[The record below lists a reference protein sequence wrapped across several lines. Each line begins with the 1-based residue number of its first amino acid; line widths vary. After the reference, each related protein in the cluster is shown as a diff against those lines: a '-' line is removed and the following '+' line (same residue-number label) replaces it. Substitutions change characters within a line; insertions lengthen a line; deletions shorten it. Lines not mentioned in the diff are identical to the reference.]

1 MGDLK
6 EQMEKWKLSRYKQPM
21 RETLEIMKE
30 GYESG
35 VLSFLKKNGFGHI
48 RFSYGNLYVPK
59 KDLDQIKKILKKE
72 TDKFVD
78 GDVQIMPKSI
88 LGEEHDCTKVHP
100 NKTHKEWLMSQST
113 VGDVKEELEEFDEGR
128 MKDIYTMDQEGKS
141 AKEIAKHL
149 KLKVSTVKSI
159 LGEEVLNEFTN
170 TQIASLK
177 KDYEGLRG
185 KTISGPSADKLRKI
199 FDKVDKSKTALVNL
213 LKADIPF
220 LSMMASSRLISK
232 YGANASQLARMRKEE
247 LEEKFESGFAVR
259 YLDPKNGKR
268 FVVPFKTKKDADDK
282 AAQLKKDGAKNVTIT
297 THDLNFK
304 ETYTIQITKKDG
316 GKLVIGKFNTPAE
329 GEKYI
334 KWYKTG
340 DMSKTKSVKVI
351 KEDGDSESGF
361 NIAGLETDR
370 PQRLEEKKYSYG
382 FTMSSE
388 SGDDGR
394 DQEQEGG
401 DYGTPKY
408 INAPNQKAAEAK
420 QEVIMMKQVER
431 INKKMNSMRR
441 TGSFK
446 IKDDWIELE
455 ESADYLASKMNDKQL
470 ANIKNVWKNKKA
482 SDVTQSV
489 KDMIKKMDIPTQLAI
504 KQADIPHLSKLVEA
518 LKDMEDY
525 KAKRKALQDIQN
537 DPKIDSQMKTA
548 VMVRKQKLDK
558 ELQDLKG
565 RTPIAAEVE
574 PDTKKFIE
582 NADSGDDDSNF
593 AIGMSKAKEIKK
605 DYGSPLKKSTI
616 VKGHEIAK
624 AIKKDEHIGAKATF
638 ERLWSGHKRGDK

>member
-1 MGDLK
+1 MGNLK
-6 EQMEKWKLSRYKQPM
+6 EEMEKWKLSRYRQPM
-21 RETLEIMKE
+21 RETLEKMKE
-30 GYESG
+30 GYEGG
-35 VLSFLKKNGFGHI
+35 VLSFLKKQGFGHI

-59 KDLDQIKKILKKE
+59 KDVDQIKKALQKE
-72 TDKFVD
+72 TEKVA
-78 GDVQIMPKSI
+78 GDVEIMPKSI

-100 NKTHKEWLMSQST
+100 NKTHKEWLMSQAP
-113 VGDVKEELEEFDEGR
+113 VGEELEEFDEGR

-149 KLKVSTVKSI
+149 KLKVSTVKGI

-170 TQIASLK
+170 AQITSLK

-199 FDKVDKSKTALVNL
+199 FDKIDKSKTALVNL

-247 LEEKFESGFAVR
+247 LEEATYNYNIKISSDYGNDGGDQEDEGTLSASSDKDAQNKADKLADKFAELWNKRKRSVGRPGGFDPVEIDVYKEGLEEKFAPGFAVR

-282 AAQLKKDGAKNVTIT
+282 AAQLKKDGAKNVSIT

-304 ETYTIQITKKDG
+304 ETYTVQITKSDG
-316 GKLVIGKFNTPAE
+316 SKLVIGKYNSPTEA
-329 GEKYI
+329 EKYI

-351 KEDGDSESGF
+351 KEGDSESGF

-370 PQRLEEKKYSYG
+370 PQRL
-382 FTMSSE
+382 
-388 SGDDGR
+388 D
-394 DQEQEGG
+394 
-401 DYGTPKY
+401 
-408 INAPNQKAAEAK
+408 
-420 QEVIMMKQVER
+420 
-431 INKKMNSMRR
+431 
-441 TGSFK
+441 
-446 IKDDWIELE
+446 

-518 LKDMEDY
+518 LKDMDDY

-537 DPKIDSQMKTA
+537 DPKTDSQMKTA

-558 ELQDLKG
+558 ELQDLKA

-574 PDTKKFIE
+574 PDTKKIIE
-582 NADSGDDDSNF
+582 NGDSGDDDSAY
-593 AIGMSKAKEIKK
+593 AIGISKAKEIKK

-624 AIKKDEHIGAKATF
+624 SIKKDEHVGAKATF

>member
-6 EQMEKWKLSRYKQPM
+6 EQMEKWKLSRYRQPM
-21 RETLEIMKE
+21 RETLEKMKE
-30 GYESG
+30 GYEGG
-35 VLSFLKKNGFGHI
+35 VLSFLKKQGFGHI

-59 KDLDQIKKILKKE
+59 KDVDQIKKALQKE
-72 TDKFVD
+72 TEKVA
-78 GDVQIMPKSI
+78 GDVEIMPKSI

-100 NKTHKEWLMSQST
+100 NKTHKEWLMSQAP
-113 VGDVKEELEEFDEGR
+113 VGEELEEFDEGR

-170 TQIASLK
+170 AQITSLK

-247 LEEKFESGFAVR
+247 LEEKFASGFAVR

-282 AAQLKKDGAKNVTIT
+282 AAQLKKDGAKNVSIT

-304 ETYTIQITKKDG
+304 ETYTVQITKSDG
-316 GKLVIGKFNTPAE
+316 SKLVIGKYNSPTEA
-329 GEKYI
+329 EKYI
-334 KWYKTG
+334 TWYKTG

-351 KEDGDSESGF
+351 KEGDSESGF

-370 PQRLEEKKYSYG
+370 PQRL
-382 FTMSSE
+382 
-388 SGDDGR
+388 D
-394 DQEQEGG
+394 
-401 DYGTPKY
+401 
-408 INAPNQKAAEAK
+408 
-420 QEVIMMKQVER
+420 
-431 INKKMNSMRR
+431 
-441 TGSFK
+441 
-446 IKDDWIELE
+446 

-504 KQADIPHLSKLVEA
+504 KQANIPHLSKLVE
-518 LKDMEDY
+518 
-525 KAKRKALQDIQN
+525 N
-537 DPKIDSQMKTA
+537 
-548 VMVRKQKLDK
+548 
-558 ELQDLKG
+558 G
-565 RTPIAAEVE
+565 
-574 PDTKKFIE
+574 
-582 NADSGDDDSNF
+582 DSGDDDSNF

-624 AIKKDEHIGAKATF
+624 AIKKDEHVGAKATF

>member
-1 MGDLK
+1 MGNLK
-6 EQMEKWKLSRYKQPM
+6 EEMEKWKLSRYRQPM
-21 RETLEIMKE
+21 RETLEKMKE
-30 GYESG
+30 GYEGG
-35 VLSFLKKNGFGHI
+35 VLSFLKKQGFGHI

-59 KDLDQIKKILKKE
+59 KDVDQIKKALQKE
-72 TDKFVD
+72 TEKVA
-78 GDVQIMPKSI
+78 GDVEIMPKSI

-100 NKTHKEWLMSQST
+100 NKTHKEWLMSQAP
-113 VGDVKEELEEFDEGR
+113 VGEELEEFDEGR

-141 AKEIAKHL
+141 AKEIANHL
-149 KLKVSTVKSI
+149 NLKVSTVKSI

-170 TQIASLK
+170 AQITSLK

-199 FDKVDKSKTALVNL
+199 FDKIDKSKTALVNL

-247 LEEKFESGFAVR
+247 LEEKFASGFAVR

-282 AAQLKKDGAKNVTIT
+282 AAQLKKDGAKNVSIT

-304 ETYTIQITKKDG
+304 ETYTVQITKKDG
-316 GKLVIGKFNTPAE
+316 GKLVIGKFKTPAE

-351 KEDGDSESGF
+351 KEGDSESGF

-370 PQRLEEKKYSYG
+370 PQRL
-382 FTMSSE
+382 
-388 SGDDGR
+388 D
-394 DQEQEGG
+394 
-401 DYGTPKY
+401 
-408 INAPNQKAAEAK
+408 
-420 QEVIMMKQVER
+420 
-431 INKKMNSMRR
+431 
-441 TGSFK
+441 
-446 IKDDWIELE
+446 

-504 KQADIPHLSKLVEA
+504 KQANIPHLSKLVE
-518 LKDMEDY
+518 
-525 KAKRKALQDIQN
+525 N
-537 DPKIDSQMKTA
+537 
-548 VMVRKQKLDK
+548 
-558 ELQDLKG
+558 G
-565 RTPIAAEVE
+565 
-574 PDTKKFIE
+574 
-582 NADSGDDDSNF
+582 DSGDDDSNF

-624 AIKKDEHIGAKATF
+624 AIKKDEHVGAKATF

>member
-1 MGDLK
+1 
-6 EQMEKWKLSRYKQPM
+6 
-21 RETLEIMKE
+21 MKE
-30 GYESG
+30 GYEGG
-35 VLSFLKKNGFGHI
+35 VLSFLKKQGFGHI

-59 KDLDQIKKILKKE
+59 KDVDQIKKALQKE
-72 TDKFVD
+72 TEKVA
-78 GDVQIMPKSI
+78 GDVEIMPKSI

-100 NKTHKEWLMSQST
+100 NKTHKEWLMSQAP
-113 VGDVKEELEEFDEGR
+113 VGEELEEFDEGR

-170 TQIASLK
+170 AQITSLK

-247 LEEKFESGFAVR
+247 LEEKFASGFAVR

-282 AAQLKKDGAKNVTIT
+282 AAQLKKDGAKNVSIT

-304 ETYTIQITKKDG
+304 ETYTVQITKSDG
-316 GKLVIGKFNTPAE
+316 SKLVIGKYNSPTEA
-329 GEKYI
+329 EKYI
-334 KWYKTG
+334 TWYKTG

-351 KEDGDSESGF
+351 KEGDSESGF

-370 PQRLEEKKYSYG
+370 PQRL
-382 FTMSSE
+382 
-388 SGDDGR
+388 D
-394 DQEQEGG
+394 
-401 DYGTPKY
+401 
-408 INAPNQKAAEAK
+408 
-420 QEVIMMKQVER
+420 
-431 INKKMNSMRR
+431 
-441 TGSFK
+441 
-446 IKDDWIELE
+446 

-504 KQADIPHLSKLVEA
+504 KQANIPHLSKLVE
-518 LKDMEDY
+518 
-525 KAKRKALQDIQN
+525 
-537 DPKIDSQMKTA
+537 T
-548 VMVRKQKLDK
+548 
-558 ELQDLKG
+558 G
-565 RTPIAAEVE
+565 
-574 PDTKKFIE
+574 
-582 NADSGDDDSNF
+582 DSGDDDSNF

-624 AIKKDEHIGAKATF
+624 AIKKDEHVGAKATF

>member
-6 EQMEKWKLSRYKQPM
+6 EQMEKWKLSRYRQPM
-21 RETLEIMKE
+21 RETLEKMKE
-30 GYESG
+30 GYEGG
-35 VLSFLKKNGFGHI
+35 VLSFLKKQGFGHI

-59 KDLDQIKKILKKE
+59 KDVDQIKKALQKE
-72 TDKFVD
+72 TEKVA
-78 GDVQIMPKSI
+78 GDVEIMPKSI

-100 NKTHKEWLMSQST
+100 NKTHKEWLLSQAP
-113 VGDVKEELEEFDEGR
+113 VGEELEEFDEGR

-149 KLKVSTVKSI
+149 KLKVSTVKGI

-170 TQIASLK
+170 AQITSLK

-247 LEEKFESGFAVR
+247 LEEKFASGFAVR

-268 FVVPFKTKKDADDK
+268 FVVPFKTKKEADDK
-282 AAQLKKDGAKNVTIT
+282 AAQLKKDGAKNVSIT

-304 ETYTIQITKKDG
+304 ETYTVQITKSDG
-316 GKLVIGKFNTPAE
+316 SKLVIGKYNSPTEA
-329 GEKYI
+329 EKYI
-334 KWYKTG
+334 TWYKTG

-351 KEDGDSESGF
+351 KEGDSESGF

-370 PQRLEEKKYSYG
+370 PQRL
-382 FTMSSE
+382 
-388 SGDDGR
+388 D
-394 DQEQEGG
+394 
-401 DYGTPKY
+401 
-408 INAPNQKAAEAK
+408 
-420 QEVIMMKQVER
+420 
-431 INKKMNSMRR
+431 
-441 TGSFK
+441 
-446 IKDDWIELE
+446 

-504 KQADIPHLSKLVEA
+504 KHADIPHLSKLVE
-518 LKDMEDY
+518 
-525 KAKRKALQDIQN
+525 N
-537 DPKIDSQMKTA
+537 
-548 VMVRKQKLDK
+548 
-558 ELQDLKG
+558 G
-565 RTPIAAEVE
+565 
-574 PDTKKFIE
+574 
-582 NADSGDDDSNF
+582 DSGDDDSAY
-593 AIGMSKAKEIKK
+593 AIGISKAKEIKK
-605 DYGSPLKKSTI
+605 DYGTPLKKSTI

-624 AIKKDEHIGAKATF
+624 AIKKDEHVGAKATF

>member
-6 EQMEKWKLSRYKQPM
+6 EQMEKWKLSRYRQPM
-21 RETLEIMKE
+21 RETLEKMKE
-30 GYESG
+30 GYEGG
-35 VLSFLKKNGFGHI
+35 VLSFLKKQGFGHI

-59 KDLDQIKKILKKE
+59 KDVDQIKKALQKE
-72 TDKFVD
+72 TEKVA
-78 GDVQIMPKSI
+78 GDVEIMPKSI

-100 NKTHKEWLMSQST
+100 NKTHKEWLMSQAP
-113 VGDVKEELEEFDEGR
+113 VGEELEEFDEGR

-170 TQIASLK
+170 AQITSLK

-199 FDKVDKSKTALVNL
+199 FDKIDKSKTALVNL

-282 AAQLKKDGAKNVTIT
+282 AAQLKKDGAKNVSIT
-297 THDLNFK
+297 THNLNFK
-304 ETYTIQITKKDG
+304 ETYTVQITKSDG
-316 GKLVIGKFNTPAE
+316 SKLVIGKYNSPTEA
-329 GEKYI
+329 EKYI

-351 KEDGDSESGF
+351 KEGDSESGF

-370 PQRLEEKKYSYG
+370 PQRL
-382 FTMSSE
+382 
-388 SGDDGR
+388 D
-394 DQEQEGG
+394 
-401 DYGTPKY
+401 
-408 INAPNQKAAEAK
+408 
-420 QEVIMMKQVER
+420 
-431 INKKMNSMRR
+431 
-441 TGSFK
+441 
-446 IKDDWIELE
+446 

-518 LKDMEDY
+518 LKDMDDY

-537 DPKIDSQMKTA
+537 DPKTDSQMKTA

-558 ELQDLKG
+558 ELQDLKA

-582 NADSGDDDSNF
+582 NADSGDDDSAY
-593 AIGMSKAKEIKK
+593 AIGLSKAKEIKK

-624 AIKKDEHIGAKATF
+624 AIKKDEHVGAKATF

>member
-1 MGDLK
+1 MGNLK
-6 EQMEKWKLSRYKQPM
+6 EEMEKWKLSRYRQPM
-21 RETLEIMKE
+21 RETLEKMKE
-30 GYESG
+30 GYEGG
-35 VLSFLKKNGFGHI
+35 VLSFLKKQGFGHI

-59 KDLDQIKKILKKE
+59 KDVDQIKKALQKE
-72 TDKFVD
+72 TEKVA
-78 GDVQIMPKSI
+78 GDVEIMPKSI

-100 NKTHKEWLMSQST
+100 NKTHKEWLMSQAP
-113 VGDVKEELEEFDEGR
+113 VGEELEEFDEGR

-170 TQIASLK
+170 AQITSLK

-199 FDKVDKSKTALVNL
+199 FDKIDKSKTALVNL

-247 LEEKFESGFAVR
+247 LEEKFASGFAVR

-282 AAQLKKDGAKNVTIT
+282 AAQLKKDGAKNVSIT
-297 THDLNFK
+297 THNLNFK
-304 ETYTIQITKKDG
+304 ETYTVQITKSDG
-316 GKLVIGKFNTPAE
+316 SKLVIGKYNSPTEA
-329 GEKYI
+329 EKYI
-334 KWYKTG
+334 TWYKTG

-351 KEDGDSESGF
+351 KEGDSESGF

-370 PQRLEEKKYSYG
+370 PQRL
-382 FTMSSE
+382 
-388 SGDDGR
+388 D
-394 DQEQEGG
+394 
-401 DYGTPKY
+401 
-408 INAPNQKAAEAK
+408 
-420 QEVIMMKQVER
+420 
-431 INKKMNSMRR
+431 
-441 TGSFK
+441 
-446 IKDDWIELE
+446 

-518 LKDMEDY
+518 LKDMDDY

-537 DPKIDSQMKTA
+537 DPKTDSQMKTA

-558 ELQDLKG
+558 ELQDLKA

-582 NADSGDDDSNF
+582 NADSGDDDSAY
-593 AIGMSKAKEIKK
+593 AIGLSKAKEIKK

-624 AIKKDEHIGAKATF
+624 AIKKDEHVGAKATF

>member
-21 RETLEIMKE
+21 RETLEKMKE
-30 GYESG
+30 GYEGG
-35 VLSFLKKNGFGHI
+35 VLSFLKKQGFGHI

-59 KDLDQIKKILKKE
+59 KDVDQIKKALQKE
-72 TDKFVD
+72 TEKVA
-78 GDVQIMPKSI
+78 GDVEIMPKSI

-100 NKTHKEWLMSQST
+100 NKTHKEWLMSQAP
-113 VGDVKEELEEFDEGR
+113 VGEELEEFDEGR

-170 TQIASLK
+170 AQITSLK

-247 LEEKFESGFAVR
+247 LEEKFAPGFAVR

-282 AAQLKKDGAKNVTIT
+282 AAQLKKDGAKNVSIT

-304 ETYTIQITKKDG
+304 ETYTVQITKKDG
-316 GKLVIGKFNTPAE
+316 GKLVIGKFKTPAE

-370 PQRLEEKKYSYG
+370 PQRL
-382 FTMSSE
+382 
-388 SGDDGR
+388 D
-394 DQEQEGG
+394 
-401 DYGTPKY
+401 
-408 INAPNQKAAEAK
+408 
-420 QEVIMMKQVER
+420 
-431 INKKMNSMRR
+431 
-441 TGSFK
+441 
-446 IKDDWIELE
+446 

-504 KQADIPHLSKLVEA
+504 KQANIPHLSKLVE
-518 LKDMEDY
+518 
-525 KAKRKALQDIQN
+525 N
-537 DPKIDSQMKTA
+537 
-548 VMVRKQKLDK
+548 
-558 ELQDLKG
+558 G
-565 RTPIAAEVE
+565 
-574 PDTKKFIE
+574 
-582 NADSGDDDSNF
+582 DSGDDDSAY
-593 AIGMSKAKEIKK
+593 AIGISKAKEIKK

-624 AIKKDEHIGAKATF
+624 AIKKDEHVGAKATF

>member
-30 GYESG
+30 GYEGG
-35 VLSFLKKNGFGHI
+35 VLSFLKKQGFGHI

-59 KDLDQIKKILKKE
+59 KDLDQIKKVLKKE

-100 NKTHKEWLMSQST
+100 NKTHKEWLMSQSP
-113 VGDVKEELEEFDEGR
+113 VGEELEEFDEGR

-170 TQIASLK
+170 TQITNLK

-268 FVVPFKTKKDADDK
+268 FVVPFKTKKEADDK
-282 AAQLKKDGAKNVTIT
+282 AAQLKKDGAKNVSIT
-297 THDLNFK
+297 THNLNFK
-304 ETYTIQITKKDG
+304 E
-316 GKLVIGKFNTPAE
+316 
-329 GEKYI
+329 
-334 KWYKTG
+334 G
-340 DMSKTKSVKVI
+340 D
-351 KEDGDSESGF
+351 DDESGF

-370 PQRLEEKKYSYG
+370 PQRLEEGVEVQITLKG
-382 FTMSSE
+382 
-388 SGDDGR
+388 SG
-394 DQEQEGG
+394 
-401 DYGTPKY
+401 P
-408 INAPNQKAAEAK
+408 
-420 QEVIMMKQVER
+420 
-431 INKKMNSMRR
+431 INKRSHVHDFKNRADAEKFIKWYK
-441 TGSFK
+441 TGGSLYKKNKVDK
-446 IKDDWIELE
+446 IEIHETAVP
-455 ESADYLASKMNDKQL
+455 ADYLASKMNATQL

-482 SDVTQSV
+482 SDVTQTV
-489 KDMIKKMDIPTQLAI
+489 KDMINRMDIPTQLAI

-558 ELQDLKG
+558 ELQDLKA

-582 NADSGDDDSNF
+582 NPDSGDDDNAF
-593 AIGMSKAKEIKK
+593 AVGMSKAKEIKK

-624 AIKKDEHIGAKATF
+624 AIKKDEHVGAKATF
-638 ERLWSGHKRGDK
+638 ERLWSGHKKGDK

>member
-1 MGDLK
+1 MGNLK
-6 EQMEKWKLSRYKQPM
+6 EEMEKWKLSRYRQPM
-21 RETLEIMKE
+21 RETLEKMKE
-30 GYESG
+30 GYEGG
-35 VLSFLKKNGFGHI
+35 VLSFLKKQGFGHI

-59 KDLDQIKKILKKE
+59 KDVDQIKKALQKE
-72 TDKFVD
+72 TEKVA
-78 GDVQIMPKSI
+78 GDVEIMPKSI

-100 NKTHKEWLMSQST
+100 NKTHKEWLMSQAP
-113 VGDVKEELEEFDEGR
+113 VGEELEEFDEGR

-170 TQIASLK
+170 AQITSLK

-247 LEEKFESGFAVR
+247 LEEKFASGFAVR

-282 AAQLKKDGAKNVTIT
+282 AAQLKKDGAKNVSIT

-304 ETYTIQITKKDG
+304 ETYTVQITKKDG
-316 GKLVIGKFNTPAE
+316 GKLVIGKFKTPAE

-370 PQRLEEKKYSYG
+370 PQRL
-382 FTMSSE
+382 
-388 SGDDGR
+388 D
-394 DQEQEGG
+394 
-401 DYGTPKY
+401 
-408 INAPNQKAAEAK
+408 
-420 QEVIMMKQVER
+420 
-431 INKKMNSMRR
+431 
-441 TGSFK
+441 
-446 IKDDWIELE
+446 

-482 SDVTQSV
+482 SDVTQTV
-489 KDMIKKMDIPTQLAI
+489 KDMIKRMDIPTQLAI

-518 LKDMEDY
+518 
-525 KAKRKALQDIQN
+525 
-537 DPKIDSQMKTA
+537 
-548 VMVRKQKLDK
+548 
-558 ELQDLKG
+558 G
-565 RTPIAAEVE
+565 
-574 PDTKKFIE
+574 
-582 NADSGDDDSNF
+582 DSGDDDSNF

-624 AIKKDEHIGAKATF
+624 AIKKDEHVGAKATF

>member
-1 MGDLK
+1 
-6 EQMEKWKLSRYKQPM
+6 
-21 RETLEIMKE
+21 
-30 GYESG
+30 
-35 VLSFLKKNGFGHI
+35 
-48 RFSYGNLYVPK
+48 
-59 KDLDQIKKILKKE
+59 
-72 TDKFVD
+72 
-78 GDVQIMPKSI
+78 
-88 LGEEHDCTKVHP
+88 
-100 NKTHKEWLMSQST
+100 MSQAP
-113 VGDVKEELEEFDEGR
+113 VGEELEEFDEGR

-170 TQIASLK
+170 AQITSLK

-247 LEEKFESGFAVR
+247 LEEATYNYNIKISSDYGNDGGDQEDEGTLSASSDKDAQNKADKLADKFAELWNKRKRSVGRPGGFDPVEIDVYKEGLEEKFAPGFAVR

-268 FVVPFKTKKDADDK
+268 FVVPLKTKKDADDK
-282 AAQLKKDGAKNVTIT
+282 AAQLKKDGAKNVSIT
-297 THDLNFK
+297 THNLNFK
-304 ETYTIQITKKDG
+304 E
-316 GKLVIGKFNTPAE
+316 
-329 GEKYI
+329 
-334 KWYKTG
+334 G
-340 DMSKTKSVKVI
+340 D
-351 KEDGDSESGF
+351 DDESGF
-361 NIAGLETDR
+361 NIAGLETER
-370 PQRLEEKKYSYG
+370 PQRLEEGVEVQITLKG
-382 FTMSSE
+382 
-388 SGDDGR
+388 SG
-394 DQEQEGG
+394 
-401 DYGTPKY
+401 P
-408 INAPNQKAAEAK
+408 
-420 QEVIMMKQVER
+420 
-431 INKKMNSMRR
+431 INKRSHVHDFKNRADAEKFIKWYK
-441 TGSFK
+441 TGGSLYKKNKVDK
-446 IKDDWIELE
+446 IEIHETAVP
-455 ESADYLASKMNDKQL
+455 ADYLASKMNDKQL

-518 LKDMEDY
+518 LKDMDDY

-537 DPKIDSQMKTA
+537 DPKTDSQMKTA

-558 ELQDLKG
+558 ELQDLKA

-574 PDTKKFIE
+574 PDTKKIIE
-582 NADSGDDDSNF
+582 NGDSGDDDSAY
-593 AIGMSKAKEIKK
+593 AIGISKAKEIKK

-624 AIKKDEHIGAKATF
+624 AIKKDEHAGAKATF

>member
-30 GYESG
+30 GYEGG
-35 VLSFLKKNGFGHI
+35 VLSFLKKQGFGHI

-59 KDLDQIKKILKKE
+59 KDLDQIKKVLKKE

-100 NKTHKEWLMSQST
+100 NKTHKEWLMSQSP

-170 TQIASLK
+170 TQIVSLK

-282 AAQLKKDGAKNVTIT
+282 AAQLKKDGAKNVSIT
-297 THDLNFK
+297 THNLNFK
-304 ETYTIQITKKDG
+304 E
-316 GKLVIGKFNTPAE
+316 
-329 GEKYI
+329 
-334 KWYKTG
+334 G
-340 DMSKTKSVKVI
+340 D
-351 KEDGDSESGF
+351 DDESGF
-361 NIAGLETDR
+361 NIAGLETER
-370 PQRLEEKKYSYG
+370 PQRLEEGVEVQITLKG
-382 FTMSSE
+382 
-388 SGDDGR
+388 SG
-394 DQEQEGG
+394 
-401 DYGTPKY
+401 P
-408 INAPNQKAAEAK
+408 
-420 QEVIMMKQVER
+420 
-431 INKKMNSMRR
+431 INKRSHVHDFKNRADAEKFIKWYK
-441 TGSFK
+441 TGGSLYKKNKVDK
-446 IKDDWIELE
+446 IEIHETAVP
-455 ESADYLASKMNDKQL
+455 ADYLASKMNATQL

-482 SDVTQSV
+482 SDVTQTV
-489 KDMIKKMDIPTQLAI
+489 KDMINRMDIPTQLAI

-582 NADSGDDDSNF
+582 NPDSGDDDNAF
-593 AIGMSKAKEIKK
+593 AVGMSKAKEIKK

-624 AIKKDEHIGAKATF
+624 AIKKDEHVGAKATF

>member
-1 MGDLK
+1 MGNLK
-6 EQMEKWKLSRYKQPM
+6 EEMEKWKLSRYRQPM
-21 RETLEIMKE
+21 RETLEKMKE
-30 GYESG
+30 GYEGG
-35 VLSFLKKNGFGHI
+35 VLSFLKKQGFGHI

-59 KDLDQIKKILKKE
+59 KDVDQIKKALQKE
-72 TDKFVD
+72 TEKVA
-78 GDVQIMPKSI
+78 GDVEIMPKSI

-100 NKTHKEWLMSQST
+100 NKTHKEWLMSQAP
-113 VGDVKEELEEFDEGR
+113 VGEELEEFDEGR

-141 AKEIAKHL
+141 AKEIAIHL
-149 KLKVSTVKSI
+149 NLKVSTVKSI

-170 TQIASLK
+170 TQITSLK

-247 LEEKFESGFAVR
+247 LEEKFAPGFAVR

-282 AAQLKKDGAKNVTIT
+282 AAQLKKDGAKNVSIT

-304 ETYTIQITKKDG
+304 ETYTVQITKKDG
-316 GKLVIGKFNTPAE
+316 GKLVIGKFKTPAE

-361 NIAGLETDR
+361 NISGLETDS
-370 PQRLEEKKYSYG
+370 PQRL
-382 FTMSSE
+382 
-388 SGDDGR
+388 D
-394 DQEQEGG
+394 
-401 DYGTPKY
+401 
-408 INAPNQKAAEAK
+408 
-420 QEVIMMKQVER
+420 
-431 INKKMNSMRR
+431 
-441 TGSFK
+441 
-446 IKDDWIELE
+446 

-504 KQADIPHLSKLVEA
+504 KHADIPHLSKLVE
-518 LKDMEDY
+518 
-525 KAKRKALQDIQN
+525 N
-537 DPKIDSQMKTA
+537 
-548 VMVRKQKLDK
+548 
-558 ELQDLKG
+558 G
-565 RTPIAAEVE
+565 
-574 PDTKKFIE
+574 
-582 NADSGDDDSNF
+582 DSGDDDSNF

-624 AIKKDEHIGAKATF
+624 AIKKDEHVGAKATF

>member
-6 EQMEKWKLSRYKQPM
+6 EQMEKWKLSRYRQPM
-21 RETLEIMKE
+21 RETLEKMKE

-100 NKTHKEWLMSQST
+100 NKTHKEWLMSQAP
-113 VGDVKEELEEFDEGR
+113 VGEELEEFDEGR

-170 TQIASLK
+170 AQITSLK

-247 LEEKFESGFAVR
+247 LEEKFASGFAVR

-268 FVVPFKTKKDADDK
+268 FVVPFKTKKEADDK
-282 AAQLKKDGAKNVTIT
+282 AAQLKKDGAKNVSIT
-297 THDLNFK
+297 THDLNF
-304 ETYTIQITKKDG
+304 
-316 GKLVIGKFNTPAE
+316 
-329 GEKYI
+329 
-334 KWYKTG
+334 
-340 DMSKTKSVKVI
+340 

-361 NIAGLETDR
+361 NIAGLETER
-370 PQRLEEKKYSYG
+370 PQRLD
-382 FTMSSE
+382 E
-388 SGDDGR
+388 SAV
-394 DQEQEGG
+394 
-401 DYGTPKY
+401 P
-408 INAPNQKAAEAK
+408 
-420 QEVIMMKQVER
+420 
-431 INKKMNSMRR
+431 
-441 TGSFK
+441 
-446 IKDDWIELE
+446 
-455 ESADYLASKMNDKQL
+455 ADYLASKMNATQL

-482 SDVTQSV
+482 SDVTQTV
-489 KDMIKKMDIPTQLAI
+489 KDMIKRMDIPTQLAI

-518 LKDMEDY
+518 
-525 KAKRKALQDIQN
+525 
-537 DPKIDSQMKTA
+537 
-548 VMVRKQKLDK
+548 
-558 ELQDLKG
+558 G
-565 RTPIAAEVE
+565 
-574 PDTKKFIE
+574 
-582 NADSGDDDSNF
+582 DSGDDDSNF

-624 AIKKDEHIGAKATF
+624 AIKKDEHVGAKATF

>member
-6 EQMEKWKLSRYKQPM
+6 EQMEKWKLSRYRQPM
-21 RETLEIMKE
+21 RETLEKMKE
-30 GYESG
+30 GYEGG

-59 KDLDQIKKILKKE
+59 KDVDQIKKALQKE
-72 TDKFVD
+72 TEKVA
-78 GDVQIMPKSI
+78 GDVEIMPKSI

-100 NKTHKEWLMSQST
+100 NKTHKEWLLSQAP
-113 VGDVKEELEEFDEGR
+113 VGEELEEFDEGR

-149 KLKVSTVKSI
+149 KLKVSTVKGI

-170 TQIASLK
+170 TQITSLK

-199 FDKVDKSKTALVNL
+199 FDKIDKSKTALVNL

-232 YGANASQLARMRKEE
+232 YGANASQLARMRREQLDEGRWRIQGVLGYKDVSSQDRFDMVINATSKKDAENKYEKELDKYRTRRKIGPGGGGSVEDIDDVEIEPTTKPISITTSMTHSYVPEE
-247 LEEKFESGFAVR
+247 LEEKFEPGFAVR
-259 YLDPKNGKR
+259 YLDPANKKR
-268 FVVPFKTKKDADDK
+268 FVVPLKTKKEADDK
-282 AAQLKKDGAKNVTIT
+282 AAQLKRDGCKDITIT
-297 THDLNFK
+297 KHDLNF
-304 ETYTIQITKKDG
+304 
-316 GKLVIGKFNTPAE
+316 
-329 GEKYI
+329 
-334 KWYKTG
+334 
-340 DMSKTKSVKVI
+340 

-361 NIAGLETDR
+361 NISGLETDS
-370 PQRLEEKKYSYG
+370 PQRL
-382 FTMSSE
+382 
-388 SGDDGR
+388 D
-394 DQEQEGG
+394 
-401 DYGTPKY
+401 
-408 INAPNQKAAEAK
+408 
-420 QEVIMMKQVER
+420 
-431 INKKMNSMRR
+431 
-441 TGSFK
+441 
-446 IKDDWIELE
+446 

-504 KQADIPHLSKLVEA
+504 KHADIPHLSKLVE
-518 LKDMEDY
+518 
-525 KAKRKALQDIQN
+525 N
-537 DPKIDSQMKTA
+537 
-548 VMVRKQKLDK
+548 
-558 ELQDLKG
+558 G
-565 RTPIAAEVE
+565 
-574 PDTKKFIE
+574 
-582 NADSGDDDSNF
+582 DSGDDDSNF

-624 AIKKDEHIGAKATF
+624 SMKKDEHVGAKATF

>member
-21 RETLEIMKE
+21 RETLEMMKE
-30 GYESG
+30 GYEGG
-35 VLSFLKKNGFGHI
+35 VLSFLKKQGFGHI

-59 KDLDQIKKILKKE
+59 KDLDQIKKVLKKE

-100 NKTHKEWLMSQST
+100 NKTHKEWLMSQSP
-113 VGDVKEELEEFDEGR
+113 VEHKEEVFDEGR

-141 AKEIAKHL
+141 AKEIANHL
-149 KLKVSTVKSI
+149 NLKVSTVKSI

-170 TQIASLK
+170 TQITNLK

-199 FDKVDKSKTALVNL
+199 FDKIDKSKTALVNL

-282 AAQLKKDGAKNVTIT
+282 AAQLKKDGAKNVSIT
-297 THDLNFK
+297 THNLNFK
-304 ETYTIQITKKDG
+304 E
-316 GKLVIGKFNTPAE
+316 
-329 GEKYI
+329 
-334 KWYKTG
+334 G
-340 DMSKTKSVKVI
+340 D
-351 KEDGDSESGF
+351 DDESGF
-361 NIAGLETDR
+361 NIAGLETER
-370 PQRLEEKKYSYG
+370 PQRLEEGVEVQITLKG
-382 FTMSSE
+382 
-388 SGDDGR
+388 SG
-394 DQEQEGG
+394 
-401 DYGTPKY
+401 P
-408 INAPNQKAAEAK
+408 
-420 QEVIMMKQVER
+420 
-431 INKKMNSMRR
+431 INKRSHVHDFKNRADAEKFIKWYK
-441 TGSFK
+441 TGGSLYKKNKVDK
-446 IKDDWIELE
+446 IEIHETAVP
-455 ESADYLASKMNDKQL
+455 ADYLASKMNATQL

-482 SDVTQSV
+482 SDVTQTV
-489 KDMIKKMDIPTQLAI
+489 KDMIKRMDIPTQLAI

-582 NADSGDDDSNF
+582 NSDSGDDDTTY
-593 AIGMSKAKEIKK
+593 AIGISKAKEIKK

-624 AIKKDEHIGAKATF
+624 AIKKDEHVGAKATF

>member
-30 GYESG
+30 GYEGG
-35 VLSFLKKNGFGHI
+35 VLSFLKKQGFGHI

-59 KDLDQIKKILKKE
+59 KDLDQIKKVLKKE

-100 NKTHKEWLMSQST
+100 NKTHKEWLMSQSP
-113 VGDVKEELEEFDEGR
+113 VAQQEEMLDEGR

-141 AKEIAKHL
+141 AKEIAKYL

-170 TQIASLK
+170 TQIVSLK

-304 ETYTIQITKKDG
+304 E
-316 GKLVIGKFNTPAE
+316 
-329 GEKYI
+329 
-334 KWYKTG
+334 G
-340 DMSKTKSVKVI
+340 D
-351 KEDGDSESGF
+351 DDESGF

-370 PQRLEEKKYSYG
+370 PQRLEEGVEVQITLKG
-382 FTMSSE
+382 
-388 SGDDGR
+388 SG
-394 DQEQEGG
+394 
-401 DYGTPKY
+401 P
-408 INAPNQKAAEAK
+408 
-420 QEVIMMKQVER
+420 
-431 INKKMNSMRR
+431 INKRSHVHDFKNRADAEKFIKWYK
-441 TGSFK
+441 TGGSLYKKNKVDK
-446 IKDDWIELE
+446 IEIHETAVP
-455 ESADYLASKMNDKQL
+455 ADYLASKMNATQL

-482 SDVTQSV
+482 SDVTQTV
-489 KDMIKKMDIPTQLAI
+489 KDMINRMDIPTQLAI

-582 NADSGDDDSNF
+582 NPDSGDDDNAF
-593 AIGMSKAKEIKK
+593 AVGMSKAKEIKK

-624 AIKKDEHIGAKATF
+624 AIKKDEHVGAKATF

>member
-21 RETLEIMKE
+21 RETLEMMKE
-30 GYESG
+30 GYEGG
-35 VLSFLKKNGFGHI
+35 VLSFLKKQGFGHI

-59 KDLDQIKKILKKE
+59 KDVDQIKKALQKE
-72 TDKFVD
+72 TEKVA
-78 GDVQIMPKSI
+78 GDVEIMPKSI

-100 NKTHKEWLMSQST
+100 NKTHKEWLLSQAP
-113 VGDVKEELEEFDEGR
+113 VGDVKEEMFDEGR

-141 AKEIAKHL
+141 AKEIAIHL
-149 KLKVSTVKSI
+149 NLKVSTVKSI

-170 TQIASLK
+170 TQITSLK

-199 FDKVDKSKTALVNL
+199 FDKIDKSKTALVNL

-247 LEEKFESGFAVR
+247 LEEKFEPGFAVR
-259 YLDPKNGKR
+259 YLDPANKKR
-268 FVVPFKTKKDADDK
+268 FVVPLKTKKEADDK
-282 AAQLKKDGAKNVTIT
+282 AAQLKRDGCKDITIT
-297 THDLNFK
+297 KHDLNFK
-304 ETYTIQITKKDG
+304 ENIEVQITKKGSGSVNKRSIVKD
-316 GKLVIGKFNTPAE
+316 FNNKAE
-329 GEKYI
+329 AEKWI

-340 DMSKTKSVKVI
+340 NMKDVESIKLFDLAKTMKYMDNS
-351 KEDGDSESGF
+351 DSESGF

-370 PQRLEEKKYSYG
+370 PQRL
-382 FTMSSE
+382 
-388 SGDDGR
+388 D
-394 DQEQEGG
+394 
-401 DYGTPKY
+401 
-408 INAPNQKAAEAK
+408 
-420 QEVIMMKQVER
+420 
-431 INKKMNSMRR
+431 
-441 TGSFK
+441 
-446 IKDDWIELE
+446 

-504 KQADIPHLSKLVEA
+504 KHADIPHLSKLVE
-518 LKDMEDY
+518 
-525 KAKRKALQDIQN
+525 
-537 DPKIDSQMKTA
+537 
-548 VMVRKQKLDK
+548 
-558 ELQDLKG
+558 G
-565 RTPIAAEVE
+565 G
-574 PDTKKFIE
+574 
-582 NADSGDDDSNF
+582 DSGDDDSNF

-624 AIKKDEHIGAKATF
+624 SIKKDEHVGAKATF

>member
-1 MGDLK
+1 MGNLK
-6 EQMEKWKLSRYKQPM
+6 EEMEKWKLSRYKQPM
-21 RETLEIMKE
+21 RETLEMMKE
-30 GYESG
+30 GYEGG
-35 VLSFLKKNGFGHI
+35 VLSFLKKQGFGHI

-59 KDLDQIKKILKKE
+59 KDVDQIKKALQKE
-72 TDKFVD
+72 TEKVA
-78 GDVQIMPKSI
+78 GDVEIMPKSI

-100 NKTHKEWLMSQST
+100 NKTHKEWLMSQAP
-113 VGDVKEELEEFDEGR
+113 VGEELEEFDEGR

-170 TQIASLK
+170 AQITSLK

-199 FDKVDKSKTALVNL
+199 FDKIDKSKTALVNL

-282 AAQLKKDGAKNVTIT
+282 AAQLKKDGAKNVSIT

-304 ETYTIQITKKDG
+304 ETYTVQITKSDG
-316 GKLVIGKFNTPAE
+316 SKLVIGKYNSPTEA
-329 GEKYI
+329 EKYI
-334 KWYKTG
+334 TWYKTG

-351 KEDGDSESGF
+351 KEGDSESGF

-370 PQRLEEKKYSYG
+370 PQRL
-382 FTMSSE
+382 
-388 SGDDGR
+388 D
-394 DQEQEGG
+394 
-401 DYGTPKY
+401 
-408 INAPNQKAAEAK
+408 
-420 QEVIMMKQVER
+420 
-431 INKKMNSMRR
+431 
-441 TGSFK
+441 
-446 IKDDWIELE
+446 

-482 SDVTQSV
+482 SDVTQTV
-489 KDMIKKMDIPTQLAI
+489 KDMIKRMDIPTQLAI

-518 LKDMEDY
+518 
-525 KAKRKALQDIQN
+525 
-537 DPKIDSQMKTA
+537 
-548 VMVRKQKLDK
+548 
-558 ELQDLKG
+558 G
-565 RTPIAAEVE
+565 
-574 PDTKKFIE
+574 
-582 NADSGDDDSNF
+582 DSGDDDSNF

-624 AIKKDEHIGAKATF
+624 AIKKDEHVGAKATF

>member
-30 GYESG
+30 GYEGG
-35 VLSFLKKNGFGHI
+35 VLSFLKKQGFGHI

-59 KDLDQIKKILKKE
+59 KDLDQIKKVLKKE

-100 NKTHKEWLMSQST
+100 NKTHKEWLMSQSP

-170 TQIASLK
+170 TQIVSLK

-282 AAQLKKDGAKNVTIT
+282 AAQLKKDGAKNVSIT
-297 THDLNFK
+297 THNLNFK
-304 ETYTIQITKKDG
+304 E
-316 GKLVIGKFNTPAE
+316 
-329 GEKYI
+329 
-334 KWYKTG
+334 G
-340 DMSKTKSVKVI
+340 D
-351 KEDGDSESGF
+351 DDESGF
-361 NIAGLETDR
+361 NIAGLETER
-370 PQRLEEKKYSYG
+370 PQRLEEGVEVQITLKG
-382 FTMSSE
+382 
-388 SGDDGR
+388 SG
-394 DQEQEGG
+394 
-401 DYGTPKY
+401 P
-408 INAPNQKAAEAK
+408 
-420 QEVIMMKQVER
+420 
-431 INKKMNSMRR
+431 INKRSHVHDFKNRADAEKFIKWYK
-441 TGSFK
+441 TGGSLYKKNKVDK
-446 IKDDWIELE
+446 IQIHEIAVP
-455 ESADYLASKMNDKQL
+455 ADYLASKMNDKQL

-482 SDVTQSV
+482 SDVTQTV
-489 KDMIKKMDIPTQLAI
+489 KDMINRMDIPTQLAI

-582 NADSGDDDSNF
+582 NPDSGDDDNAF
-593 AIGMSKAKEIKK
+593 AVGMSKAKEIKK

-624 AIKKDEHIGAKATF
+624 AIKKDEHVGAKATF

>member
-21 RETLEIMKE
+21 RETLEKMKE
-30 GYESG
+30 GFEWG
-35 VLSFLKKNGFGHI
+35 VQTFLKKNGI
-48 RFSYGNLYVPK
+48 SRTRFSYGILFLPRADVEK
-59 KDLDQIKKILKKE
+59 AKALLKKE
-72 TDKFVD
+72 VEKTN
-78 GDVQIMPKSI
+78 GDVAIMPKSI
-88 LGEEHDCTKVHP
+88 LGEEHDCKQVHP
-100 NKTHKEWLMSQST
+100 NKTHKEWLMSQAP

-141 AKEIAKHL
+141 AKEIANHL
-149 KLKVSTVKSI
+149 NLKVSTVKSI

-170 TQIASLK
+170 TQITNLK

-199 FDKVDKSKTALVNL
+199 FDKIDKSKTALVNL

-304 ETYTIQITKKDG
+304 ESD
-316 GKLVIGKFNTPAE
+316 
-329 GEKYI
+329 
-334 KWYKTG
+334 
-340 DMSKTKSVKVI
+340 D
-351 KEDGDSESGF
+351 DESGF
-361 NIAGLETDR
+361 NIAGLETER
-370 PQRLEEKKYSYG
+370 PQRLEEGVEVQITLKG
-382 FTMSSE
+382 
-388 SGDDGR
+388 SG
-394 DQEQEGG
+394 
-401 DYGTPKY
+401 P
-408 INAPNQKAAEAK
+408 
-420 QEVIMMKQVER
+420 
-431 INKKMNSMRR
+431 INKRSHVHDFKNRADAEKFIKWYK
-441 TGSFK
+441 TGGSLYKKNKVDK
-446 IKDDWIELE
+446 IQIHETAVP
-455 ESADYLASKMNDKQL
+455 ADYLASKMNDKQL

-482 SDVTQSV
+482 SDVTQTV
-489 KDMIKKMDIPTQLAI
+489 KDMIKRMDIPTQLAI

-518 LKDMEDY
+518 LKDMDDY

-537 DPKIDSQMKTA
+537 DPKLDSQMKTA

-558 ELQDLKG
+558 ELQDLKA

-574 PDTKKFIE
+574 PDTLKKE
-582 NADSGDDDSNF
+582 DDDKAY
-593 AIGMSKAKEIKK
+593 AIGMAKAKEIKK

-616 VKGHEIAK
+616 VKGHDIAK
-624 AIKKDEHIGAKATF
+624 SIKKDEHVGAKATF

>member
-1 MGDLK
+1 MGNLK
-6 EQMEKWKLSRYKQPM
+6 EEMEKWKLSRYRQPM
-21 RETLEIMKE
+21 RETLEKMKE
-30 GYESG
+30 GYEGG
-35 VLSFLKKNGFGHI
+35 VLSFLKKQGFGHI

-59 KDLDQIKKILKKE
+59 KDVDQIKKALQKE
-72 TDKFVD
+72 TEKVA
-78 GDVQIMPKSI
+78 GDVEIMPKSI

-100 NKTHKEWLMSQST
+100 NKTHKEWLMSQAP
-113 VGDVKEELEEFDEGR
+113 VGEELEEFDEGR

-170 TQIASLK
+170 AQITSLK

-247 LEEKFESGFAVR
+247 LEEKFASGFAVR

-282 AAQLKKDGAKNVTIT
+282 AAQLKKDGAKNVSIT

-304 ETYTIQITKKDG
+304 ETYTVQITKSDG
-316 GKLVIGKFNTPAE
+316 SKLVIGKYNSPTEA
-329 GEKYI
+329 EKYI
-334 KWYKTG
+334 TWYKTG

-351 KEDGDSESGF
+351 KEGDSESGF

-370 PQRLEEKKYSYG
+370 PQRL
-382 FTMSSE
+382 
-388 SGDDGR
+388 D
-394 DQEQEGG
+394 
-401 DYGTPKY
+401 
-408 INAPNQKAAEAK
+408 
-420 QEVIMMKQVER
+420 
-431 INKKMNSMRR
+431 
-441 TGSFK
+441 
-446 IKDDWIELE
+446 

-504 KQADIPHLSKLVEA
+504 KQANIPHLSKLVE
-518 LKDMEDY
+518 
-525 KAKRKALQDIQN
+525 N
-537 DPKIDSQMKTA
+537 
-548 VMVRKQKLDK
+548 
-558 ELQDLKG
+558 G
-565 RTPIAAEVE
+565 
-574 PDTKKFIE
+574 
-582 NADSGDDDSNF
+582 DSGDDDSNF

-624 AIKKDEHIGAKATF
+624 AIKKDEHVGAKATF

>member
-1 MGDLK
+1 MGNLK
-6 EQMEKWKLSRYKQPM
+6 EEMEKWKLSRYKQPM
-21 RETLEIMKE
+21 RETLEMMKE
-30 GYESG
+30 GYEGG
-35 VLSFLKKNGFGHI
+35 VLSFLKKQGFGHI

-59 KDLDQIKKILKKE
+59 KDVDQIKKALQKE
-72 TDKFVD
+72 TEKVA
-78 GDVQIMPKSI
+78 GDVEIMPKSI

-100 NKTHKEWLMSQST
+100 NKTHKEWLMSQAP
-113 VGDVKEELEEFDEGR
+113 VGEELEEFDEGR

-170 TQIASLK
+170 AQITSLK

-247 LEEKFESGFAVR
+247 LEEKFASGFAVR

-282 AAQLKKDGAKNVTIT
+282 AAQLKKDGAKNVSIT

-304 ETYTIQITKKDG
+304 ETYTVQITKKDG
-316 GKLVIGKFNTPAE
+316 GKLVIGKFKTPAE

-370 PQRLEEKKYSYG
+370 PQRL
-382 FTMSSE
+382 
-388 SGDDGR
+388 D
-394 DQEQEGG
+394 
-401 DYGTPKY
+401 
-408 INAPNQKAAEAK
+408 
-420 QEVIMMKQVER
+420 
-431 INKKMNSMRR
+431 
-441 TGSFK
+441 
-446 IKDDWIELE
+446 

-504 KQADIPHLSKLVEA
+504 KQANIPHLSKLVE
-518 LKDMEDY
+518 
-525 KAKRKALQDIQN
+525 N
-537 DPKIDSQMKTA
+537 
-548 VMVRKQKLDK
+548 
-558 ELQDLKG
+558 G
-565 RTPIAAEVE
+565 
-574 PDTKKFIE
+574 
-582 NADSGDDDSNF
+582 DSGDDDSNF

-624 AIKKDEHIGAKATF
+624 AIKKDEHVGAKATF

>member
-6 EQMEKWKLSRYKQPM
+6 EQMEKWKLSRYRQPM
-21 RETLEIMKE
+21 RETLEKMKE
-30 GYESG
+30 GYEGG
-35 VLSFLKKNGFGHI
+35 VLSFLKKQGFGHI

-59 KDLDQIKKILKKE
+59 KDVDQIKKALQKE
-72 TDKFVD
+72 TEKVA
-78 GDVQIMPKSI
+78 GDVEIMPKSI

-100 NKTHKEWLMSQST
+100 NKTHKEWLMSQAP
-113 VGDVKEELEEFDEGR
+113 VGEELEEFDEGR

-170 TQIASLK
+170 AQITSLK

-282 AAQLKKDGAKNVTIT
+282 AAQLKKDGAKNVSIT

-304 ETYTIQITKKDG
+304 ETYTVQITKSDG
-316 GKLVIGKFNTPAE
+316 SKLVIGKYNSPTEA
-329 GEKYI
+329 EKYI
-334 KWYKTG
+334 TWYKTG

-351 KEDGDSESGF
+351 KEGDSESGF

-370 PQRLEEKKYSYG
+370 PQRL
-382 FTMSSE
+382 
-388 SGDDGR
+388 D
-394 DQEQEGG
+394 
-401 DYGTPKY
+401 
-408 INAPNQKAAEAK
+408 
-420 QEVIMMKQVER
+420 
-431 INKKMNSMRR
+431 
-441 TGSFK
+441 
-446 IKDDWIELE
+446 

-489 KDMIKKMDIPTQLAI
+489 KDMIKKDLELA
-504 KQADIPHLSKLVEA
+504 K
-518 LKDMEDY
+518 
-525 KAKRKALQDIQN
+525 
-537 DPKIDSQMKTA
+537 
-548 VMVRKQKLDK
+548 K
-558 ELQDLKG
+558 ELL
-565 RTPIAAEVE
+565 
-574 PDTKKFIE
+574 
-582 NADSGDDDSNF
+582 
-593 AIGMSKAKEIKK
+593 
-605 DYGSPLKKSTI
+605 
-616 VKGHEIAK
+616 
-624 AIKKDEHIGAKATF
+624 
-638 ERLWSGHKRGDK
+638 

>member
-6 EQMEKWKLSRYKQPM
+6 EQMEKWKLSRYRQPM
-21 RETLEIMKE
+21 RETLEKMKE
-30 GYESG
+30 GYEGG

-59 KDLDQIKKILKKE
+59 KDVDQIKKALQKE
-72 TDKFVD
+72 TEKVA
-78 GDVQIMPKSI
+78 GDVEIMPKSI

-100 NKTHKEWLMSQST
+100 NKTHKEWLLSQAP
-113 VGDVKEELEEFDEGR
+113 VGEELEEFDEGR

-149 KLKVSTVKSI
+149 KLKVSTVKGI

-170 TQIASLK
+170 TQITSLK

-199 FDKVDKSKTALVNL
+199 FDKIDKSKTALVNL

-232 YGANASQLARMRKEE
+232 YGANASQLARMRREQLDEGRWRIQGVLGYKDVSSQDRFDMVINATSKKDAENKYEKELDKYRTRRKIGPGGGGSVEDIDDVEIEPTTKPISITTSMTHSYVPEE
-247 LEEKFESGFAVR
+247 LEEKFEPGFVVR
-259 YLDPKNGKR
+259 YLDPANKKR
-268 FVVPFKTKKDADDK
+268 FVVPLKTKKEADDK
-282 AAQLKKDGAKNVTIT
+282 AAQLKRDGCKDITIT
-297 THDLNFK
+297 KHDLNF
-304 ETYTIQITKKDG
+304 
-316 GKLVIGKFNTPAE
+316 
-329 GEKYI
+329 
-334 KWYKTG
+334 
-340 DMSKTKSVKVI
+340 

-361 NIAGLETDR
+361 NISGLETDS
-370 PQRLEEKKYSYG
+370 PQRL
-382 FTMSSE
+382 
-388 SGDDGR
+388 D
-394 DQEQEGG
+394 
-401 DYGTPKY
+401 
-408 INAPNQKAAEAK
+408 
-420 QEVIMMKQVER
+420 
-431 INKKMNSMRR
+431 
-441 TGSFK
+441 
-446 IKDDWIELE
+446 

-504 KQADIPHLSKLVEA
+504 KHADIPHLSKLVE
-518 LKDMEDY
+518 
-525 KAKRKALQDIQN
+525 N
-537 DPKIDSQMKTA
+537 
-548 VMVRKQKLDK
+548 
-558 ELQDLKG
+558 G
-565 RTPIAAEVE
+565 
-574 PDTKKFIE
+574 
-582 NADSGDDDSNF
+582 DSGDDDSNF

-624 AIKKDEHIGAKATF
+624 SMKKDEHVGAKATF

>member
-1 MGDLK
+1 MGNLK
-6 EQMEKWKLSRYKQPM
+6 EEMEKWKLSRYRQPM
-21 RETLEIMKE
+21 RETLEKMKE
-30 GYESG
+30 GYEGG
-35 VLSFLKKNGFGHI
+35 VLSFLKKQGFGHI

-59 KDLDQIKKILKKE
+59 KDVDQIKKALQKE
-72 TDKFVD
+72 TEKVA
-78 GDVQIMPKSI
+78 GDVEIMPKSI

-100 NKTHKEWLMSQST
+100 NKTHKEWLLSQAP
-113 VGDVKEELEEFDEGR
+113 VGEELEEFDEGR

-149 KLKVSTVKSI
+149 KLKVSTVKGI

-170 TQIASLK
+170 AQITSLK

-199 FDKVDKSKTALVNL
+199 FDKIDKSKTALVNL

-247 LEEKFESGFAVR
+247 LEEKFASGFAVR

-282 AAQLKKDGAKNVTIT
+282 AAQLKKDGAKNVSIT
-297 THDLNFK
+297 THNLNFK
-304 ETYTIQITKKDG
+304 ETYTVQITKSDG
-316 GKLVIGKFNTPAE
+316 SKLVIGKYNSPTEA
-329 GEKYI
+329 EKYI

-351 KEDGDSESGF
+351 KEGDSESGF

-370 PQRLEEKKYSYG
+370 PQRL
-382 FTMSSE
+382 
-388 SGDDGR
+388 D
-394 DQEQEGG
+394 
-401 DYGTPKY
+401 
-408 INAPNQKAAEAK
+408 
-420 QEVIMMKQVER
+420 
-431 INKKMNSMRR
+431 
-441 TGSFK
+441 
-446 IKDDWIELE
+446 

-518 LKDMEDY
+518 LKDMDDY

-537 DPKIDSQMKTA
+537 DPKTDSQMKTA

-558 ELQDLKG
+558 ELQDLKA

-574 PDTKKFIE
+574 PDTKKIIE
-582 NADSGDDDSNF
+582 NGDSGDDDSAY
-593 AIGMSKAKEIKK
+593 AIGISKAKEIKK

-624 AIKKDEHIGAKATF
+624 AIKKDEHAGAKATF

>member
-1 MGDLK
+1 MGNLK
-6 EQMEKWKLSRYKQPM
+6 EEMEKWKLSRYRQPM
-21 RETLEIMKE
+21 RETLEKMKE
-30 GYESG
+30 GYEGG
-35 VLSFLKKNGFGHI
+35 VLSFLKKQGFGHI

-59 KDLDQIKKILKKE
+59 KDVDQIKKALQKE
-72 TDKFVD
+72 TEKVA
-78 GDVQIMPKSI
+78 GDVEIMPKSI

-100 NKTHKEWLMSQST
+100 NKTHKEWLLSQAP
-113 VGDVKEELEEFDEGR
+113 VGEELEEFDEGR

-149 KLKVSTVKSI
+149 KLKVSTVKGI

-170 TQIASLK
+170 AQITSLK

-247 LEEKFESGFAVR
+247 LEEKFAPGFAVR

-282 AAQLKKDGAKNVTIT
+282 AAQLKKDGAKNVSIT
-297 THDLNFK
+297 THNLNFK
-304 ETYTIQITKKDG
+304 ETYTVQITKSDG
-316 GKLVIGKFNTPAE
+316 SKLVIGKYNSPTEA
-329 GEKYI
+329 EKYI

-351 KEDGDSESGF
+351 KEGDSESGF

-370 PQRLEEKKYSYG
+370 PQRL
-382 FTMSSE
+382 
-388 SGDDGR
+388 D
-394 DQEQEGG
+394 
-401 DYGTPKY
+401 
-408 INAPNQKAAEAK
+408 
-420 QEVIMMKQVER
+420 
-431 INKKMNSMRR
+431 
-441 TGSFK
+441 
-446 IKDDWIELE
+446 

-518 LKDMEDY
+518 LKDMDDY

-537 DPKIDSQMKTA
+537 DPKTDSQMKTA

-558 ELQDLKG
+558 ELQDLKA

-574 PDTKKFIE
+574 PDTKKIIE
-582 NADSGDDDSNF
+582 NGDSGDDDSAY
-593 AIGMSKAKEIKK
+593 AIGISKAKEIKK

-624 AIKKDEHIGAKATF
+624 AIKKDEHAGAKATF

>member
-1 MGDLK
+1 MGNLK
-6 EQMEKWKLSRYKQPM
+6 EEMEKWKLSRYRQPM
-21 RETLEIMKE
+21 RETLEKMKE
-30 GYESG
+30 GYEGG
-35 VLSFLKKNGFGHI
+35 VLSFLKKQGFGHI

-59 KDLDQIKKILKKE
+59 KDVDQIKKALQKE
-72 TDKFVD
+72 TEKVA
-78 GDVQIMPKSI
+78 GDVEIMPKSI

-100 NKTHKEWLMSQST
+100 NKTHKEWLMSQAP
-113 VGDVKEELEEFDEGR
+113 VGEELEEFDEGR

-170 TQIASLK
+170 AQITSLK

-247 LEEKFESGFAVR
+247 LEEAKYHYDIKISSDYGNDGGDQEEEGTLNASS
-259 YLDPKNGKR
+259 D
-268 FVVPFKTKKDADDK
+268 KDAENKAEKLADK
-282 AAQLKKDGAKNVTIT
+282 FAELWNKRKKSVGRPGGFDPVEIDVYKEGLEEAKAPFRISYSKDGKHAGFEDGNTLQDIQNKAQKLRAKGFTIDKMGRNT
-297 THDLNFK
+297 SPVEQKLPEPEGKTEVP
-304 ETYTIQITKKDG
+304 ETYTVQITKKDG
-316 GKLVIGKFNTPAE
+316 GKLVIGKFKTPAE

-334 KWYKTG
+334 TWYKTG

-370 PQRLEEKKYSYG
+370 PQRL
-382 FTMSSE
+382 
-388 SGDDGR
+388 D
-394 DQEQEGG
+394 
-401 DYGTPKY
+401 
-408 INAPNQKAAEAK
+408 
-420 QEVIMMKQVER
+420 
-431 INKKMNSMRR
+431 
-441 TGSFK
+441 
-446 IKDDWIELE
+446 

-504 KQADIPHLSKLVEA
+504 KQANIPHLSKLVE
-518 LKDMEDY
+518 
-525 KAKRKALQDIQN
+525 N
-537 DPKIDSQMKTA
+537 
-548 VMVRKQKLDK
+548 
-558 ELQDLKG
+558 G
-565 RTPIAAEVE
+565 
-574 PDTKKFIE
+574 
-582 NADSGDDDSNF
+582 DSGDDDSNF

-624 AIKKDEHIGAKATF
+624 SIKKDEHVGAKATF

>member
-30 GYESG
+30 GYEGG
-35 VLSFLKKNGFGHI
+35 VLSFLKKQGFGHI

-59 KDLDQIKKILKKE
+59 KDLDQIKKVLKKE

-100 NKTHKEWLMSQST
+100 NKTHKEWLMSQSP

-170 TQIASLK
+170 TQITNLK

-304 ETYTIQITKKDG
+304 E
-316 GKLVIGKFNTPAE
+316 
-329 GEKYI
+329 
-334 KWYKTG
+334 G
-340 DMSKTKSVKVI
+340 D
-351 KEDGDSESGF
+351 DDESGF

-370 PQRLEEKKYSYG
+370 PQRLEEGVEVQITLKG
-382 FTMSSE
+382 
-388 SGDDGR
+388 SG
-394 DQEQEGG
+394 
-401 DYGTPKY
+401 P
-408 INAPNQKAAEAK
+408 
-420 QEVIMMKQVER
+420 
-431 INKKMNSMRR
+431 INKRSHVHDFKNRADAEKFIKWYK
-441 TGSFK
+441 TGGSLYKKNKVDK
-446 IKDDWIELE
+446 IQIHEIAVP
-455 ESADYLASKMNDKQL
+455 ADYLASKMNDKQL

-482 SDVTQSV
+482 SDVTQTV
-489 KDMIKKMDIPTQLAI
+489 KDMINRMDIPTQLAI

-582 NADSGDDDSNF
+582 NPDSGDDDNAF
-593 AIGMSKAKEIKK
+593 AVGMSKAKEIKK

-624 AIKKDEHIGAKATF
+624 AIKKDEHVGAKATF

>member
-30 GYESG
+30 GYEGG
-35 VLSFLKKNGFGHI
+35 VLSFLKKQGFGHI

-59 KDLDQIKKILKKE
+59 KDLDQIKKVLKKE

-100 NKTHKEWLMSQST
+100 NKTHKEWLMSQSP

-170 TQIASLK
+170 TQITNLK

-282 AAQLKKDGAKNVTIT
+282 AAQLKKDGAKNVSIT
-297 THDLNFK
+297 THNLNFK
-304 ETYTIQITKKDG
+304 E
-316 GKLVIGKFNTPAE
+316 
-329 GEKYI
+329 
-334 KWYKTG
+334 G
-340 DMSKTKSVKVI
+340 D
-351 KEDGDSESGF
+351 DDESGF
-361 NIAGLETDR
+361 NIAGLETER
-370 PQRLEEKKYSYG
+370 PQRLEEGVEVQITLKG
-382 FTMSSE
+382 
-388 SGDDGR
+388 SG
-394 DQEQEGG
+394 
-401 DYGTPKY
+401 P
-408 INAPNQKAAEAK
+408 
-420 QEVIMMKQVER
+420 
-431 INKKMNSMRR
+431 INKRSHVHDFKNRADAEKFIKWYK
-441 TGSFK
+441 TGGSLYKKNKVDK
-446 IKDDWIELE
+446 IQIHEIAVP
-455 ESADYLASKMNDKQL
+455 ADYLASKMNDKQL

-482 SDVTQSV
+482 SDVTQTV
-489 KDMIKKMDIPTQLAI
+489 KDMINRMDIPTQLAI

-582 NADSGDDDSNF
+582 NPDSGDDDNAF
-593 AIGMSKAKEIKK
+593 AVGMSKAKEIKK

-624 AIKKDEHIGAKATF
+624 AIKKDEHVGAKATF

>member
-1 MGDLK
+1 MGNLK
-6 EQMEKWKLSRYKQPM
+6 EEMEKWKLSRYRQPM
-21 RETLEIMKE
+21 RETLEKMKE
-30 GYESG
+30 GYEGG

-48 RFSYGNLYVPK
+48 RFSYGSLYVPK
-59 KDLDQIKKILKKE
+59 KDVDQIKKALQKE
-72 TDKFVD
+72 TEKVA
-78 GDVQIMPKSI
+78 GDVEIMPKSI

-100 NKTHKEWLMSQST
+100 NKTHKEWLLSQAP
-113 VGDVKEELEEFDEGR
+113 VGEELEEFDEGR

-149 KLKVSTVKSI
+149 KLKVSTVKGI

-170 TQIASLK
+170 AQITSLK

-247 LEEKFESGFAVR
+247 LEEKFASGFAVR

-282 AAQLKKDGAKNVTIT
+282 AAQLKKDGAKNVSIT

-304 ETYTIQITKKDG
+304 ETYTVQITKSDG
-316 GKLVIGKFNTPAE
+316 SKLVIGKYNSPTEA
-329 GEKYI
+329 EKYI
-334 KWYKTG
+334 TWYKTG

-351 KEDGDSESGF
+351 KEGDSESGF

-370 PQRLEEKKYSYG
+370 PQRL
-382 FTMSSE
+382 
-388 SGDDGR
+388 D
-394 DQEQEGG
+394 
-401 DYGTPKY
+401 
-408 INAPNQKAAEAK
+408 
-420 QEVIMMKQVER
+420 
-431 INKKMNSMRR
+431 
-441 TGSFK
+441 
-446 IKDDWIELE
+446 

-504 KQADIPHLSKLVEA
+504 KQANIPHLSKLVE
-518 LKDMEDY
+518 
-525 KAKRKALQDIQN
+525 N
-537 DPKIDSQMKTA
+537 
-548 VMVRKQKLDK
+548 
-558 ELQDLKG
+558 G
-565 RTPIAAEVE
+565 
-574 PDTKKFIE
+574 
-582 NADSGDDDSNF
+582 DSGDDDSNF

-624 AIKKDEHIGAKATF
+624 AIKKDEHVGAKATF

>member
-1 MGDLK
+1 MGNLK
-6 EQMEKWKLSRYKQPM
+6 EEMEKWKLSRYKQPM
-21 RETLEIMKE
+21 RETLEMMKE
-30 GYESG
+30 GYEGG
-35 VLSFLKKNGFGHI
+35 VLSFLKKQGFGHI

-59 KDLDQIKKILKKE
+59 KDVDQIKKALQKE
-72 TDKFVD
+72 TEKVA
-78 GDVQIMPKSI
+78 GDVEIMPKSI

-100 NKTHKEWLMSQST
+100 NKTHKEWLMSQAP
-113 VGDVKEELEEFDEGR
+113 VGEELEEFDEGR

-170 TQIASLK
+170 AQITSLK

-247 LEEKFESGFAVR
+247 LEEKFASGFAVR

-282 AAQLKKDGAKNVTIT
+282 AAQLKKDGAKNVSIT

-304 ETYTIQITKKDG
+304 ETYTVQITKKDG
-316 GKLVIGKFNTPAE
+316 GKLVIGKFKTPAE

-370 PQRLEEKKYSYG
+370 PQRL
-382 FTMSSE
+382 
-388 SGDDGR
+388 D
-394 DQEQEGG
+394 
-401 DYGTPKY
+401 
-408 INAPNQKAAEAK
+408 
-420 QEVIMMKQVER
+420 
-431 INKKMNSMRR
+431 
-441 TGSFK
+441 
-446 IKDDWIELE
+446 

-482 SDVTQSV
+482 SDVTQTV
-489 KDMIKKMDIPTQLAI
+489 KDMIKRMDIPTQLAI

-518 LKDMEDY
+518 
-525 KAKRKALQDIQN
+525 
-537 DPKIDSQMKTA
+537 
-548 VMVRKQKLDK
+548 
-558 ELQDLKG
+558 G
-565 RTPIAAEVE
+565 
-574 PDTKKFIE
+574 
-582 NADSGDDDSNF
+582 DSGDDDSNF

-624 AIKKDEHIGAKATF
+624 AIKKDEHVGAKATF

>member
-30 GYESG
+30 GYEGG
-35 VLSFLKKNGFGHI
+35 VLSFLKKQGFGHI

-59 KDLDQIKKILKKE
+59 KDLDQIKKVLKKE

-100 NKTHKEWLMSQST
+100 NKTHKEWLMSQSP

-170 TQIASLK
+170 TQIVSLK

-304 ETYTIQITKKDG
+304 E
-316 GKLVIGKFNTPAE
+316 
-329 GEKYI
+329 
-334 KWYKTG
+334 G
-340 DMSKTKSVKVI
+340 D
-351 KEDGDSESGF
+351 DDESGF

-370 PQRLEEKKYSYG
+370 PQRLEEGVEVQITLKG
-382 FTMSSE
+382 
-388 SGDDGR
+388 SG
-394 DQEQEGG
+394 
-401 DYGTPKY
+401 P
-408 INAPNQKAAEAK
+408 
-420 QEVIMMKQVER
+420 
-431 INKKMNSMRR
+431 INKRSHVHDFKNRADAEKFIKWYK
-441 TGSFK
+441 TGGSLYKKNKVDK
-446 IKDDWIELE
+446 IEIHETAVP
-455 ESADYLASKMNDKQL
+455 ADYLASKMNATQL

-482 SDVTQSV
+482 SDVTQTV
-489 KDMIKKMDIPTQLAI
+489 KDMINRMDIPTQLAI

-582 NADSGDDDSNF
+582 NPDSGDDDNAF
-593 AIGMSKAKEIKK
+593 AVGMSKAKEIKK

-624 AIKKDEHIGAKATF
+624 AIKKDEHVGAKATF